1 MRTPKQLTPLGAITS
16 GLVAGLV
23 GTVCMDTV
31 RFLRQRRSGGER
43 NPLRWEFA
51 PVRTWKAAPDPGQV
65 GKRLIE
71 GFTQRELPDAAAW
84 PVSTF
89 MHWSYGA
96 FYGALYGVVAGSVRK
111 PPSGVYG
118 VPFGAVVWISGYIA
132 LPIAGLYEPI
142 WKYDSKTLADDLGP
156 HLVYGAATGTVFGIL
171 AKARTVS
178 VQPRPNG

>member
-1 MRTPKQLTPLGAITS
+1 MRTPKQLTPLGAIAS
-16 GLVAGLV
+16 GTAAGLV
-23 GTVCMDTV
+23 GTACMDTV

-51 PVRTWKAAPDPGQV
+51 PVPTWQEAPDPGQV

-96 FYGALYGVVAGSVRK
+96 ANGALYGVVVGSLRK
-111 PPSGVYG
+111 PCGLYG
-118 VPFGAVVWISGYIA
+118 VPFGALVWISDYIT
-132 LPIAGLYEPI
+132 LPIAGLYKPI
-142 WKYDSKTLADDLGP
+142 WKYDAKTLADDLGP
-156 HLVYGAATGTVFGIL
+156 HLAYGAGTGAVFLIL
-171 AKARTVS
+171 GKACACIRT
-178 VQPRPNG
+178 RPNG